1 MDVDDVDYES
11 LPSDTTLL
19 THLGAGAAAGILEH
33 SIMYPFDCVKV
44 SNFCSCVLNIG
55 FFAEAAVSSSCMHI
69 FSQYNPSWQ

>member
-1 MDVDDVDYES
+1 MDYES

-55 FFAEAAVSSSCMHI
+55 FLQKQQSPRHACTFSVRIIPAGSCR
-69 FSQYNPSWQ
+69 FCR